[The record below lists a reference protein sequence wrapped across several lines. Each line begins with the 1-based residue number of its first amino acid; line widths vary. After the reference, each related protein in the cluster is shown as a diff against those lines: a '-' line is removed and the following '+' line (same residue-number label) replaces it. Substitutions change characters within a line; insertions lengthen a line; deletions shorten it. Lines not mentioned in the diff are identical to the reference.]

1 METIETK
8 LNLYTLNI
16 CNIWDPHVQDNFW
29 EATIEIPDFCSLFEL
44 HIFIQNI
51 LNFENDHLF
60 EFYCGRNYN
69 NRKIEFS
76 ENPGYPD
83 DGGDYEDI
91 LLKDI
96 YPLKSLKLYYIFD
109 LGDHWLFEIRK
120 SRKKAKPNKDE
131 LYPRVVSD
139 NGIKLNQYPSYDY

>member
-1 METIETK
+1 MNSIAAGITT
-8 LNLYTLNI
+8 T
-16 CNIWDPHVQDNFW
+16 V
-29 EATIEIPDFCSLFEL
+29 
-44 HIFIQNI
+44 
-51 LNFENDHLF
+51 
-60 EFYCGRNYN
+60 
-69 NRKIEFS
+69 KIEFS

-131 LYPRVVSD
+131 LYPRVVFR
-139 NGIKLNQYPSYDY
+139 QRY